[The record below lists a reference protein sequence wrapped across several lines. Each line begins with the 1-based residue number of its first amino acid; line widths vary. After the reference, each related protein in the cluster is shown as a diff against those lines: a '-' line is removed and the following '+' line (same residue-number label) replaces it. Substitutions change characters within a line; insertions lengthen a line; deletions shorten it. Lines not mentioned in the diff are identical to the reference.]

1 MAEGGRKRR
10 KFADVSLKA
19 ELYVLHDKEHKVR
32 SQEFDEWNDQVLKIL
47 DRAEK
52 DIGVETN
59 KFLQTHQG
67 LGLGMQAPM
76 DSQVKRLMSLDDN
89 TP

>member
-10 KFADVSLKA
+10 KFASVSLQA

-32 SQEFDEWNDQVLKIL
+32 SQEFDAWNDQVLKIL

-59 KFLQTHQG
+59 KFISSCRRIRDWDWGCKLQWI
-67 LGLGMQAPM
+67 L
-76 DSQVKRLMSLDDN
+76 K
-89 TP
+89 